1 MSLKDNFDYDPNSL
15 DFEDAI
21 SFILK
26 NIPILNHK
34 DAFDLKAPNSLNF
47 VLAKNVLSPINV
59 PGFDNSAM
67 DGYGFNSE
75 GSKNETFKVIGKSFA
90 GTPFNG
96 NIAKDE
102 CIRIM
107 TGAKIPPSCDCV
119 IMQEKV
125 KF

>member
-15 DFEDAI
+15 DFDDAL

-26 NIPILNHK
+26 NIPILNQK
-34 DAFDLKAPNSLNF
+34 DSFDLKAPNSLNF

-75 GSKNETFKVIGKSFA
+75 GSKHETFKLIGNCLINFWHSLK
-90 GTPFNG
+90 
-96 NIAKDE
+96 
-102 CIRIM
+102 
-107 TGAKIPPSCDCV
+107 
-119 IMQEKV
+119 
-125 KF
+125 